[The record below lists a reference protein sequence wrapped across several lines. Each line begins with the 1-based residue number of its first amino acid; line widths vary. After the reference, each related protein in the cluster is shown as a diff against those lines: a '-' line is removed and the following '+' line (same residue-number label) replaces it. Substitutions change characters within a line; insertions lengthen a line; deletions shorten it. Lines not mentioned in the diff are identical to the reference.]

1 MVSDLFQPGTGNR
14 SPRRSPGLPA
24 AYEEAVEPTLG
35 LESALEGVTADQ
47 PIPSVVILTAL
58 QVEYLAVRAHLS
70 EWKEEVYR
78 DTIYERGSFIA
89 NGQLWD
95 VVIVEIGMGNDGAAA
110 EAVRAIDRFN
120 PDVMLFVGVAGGI
133 KDVALGDVVAATK
146 VYGYE
151 YGRAEEQFLPRPEL
165 GEGAYKLV
173 NRART
178 EARKTDWLKRVL
190 SPVTECVP
198 HVHVAPIAAGE
209 KVIASTRSPI
219 FEFLRQQYSDAI
231 AVEMEGFGVLK
242 AARMDQ
248 RVAAIVI
255 RGISDLIDR
264 KKEMD
269 TAGFKEMAAR
279 HASAFAFEVLAKLGG
294 GGIASRVPDA
304 NQSGSEAIAV
314 HTDGTIQ
321 IPLERQFPKDVAI
334 LYVEEREGKLALKAF
349 NAEQDSLEPL
359 EDCPLPPLL
368 PDNLKTGQQ
377 ISDFL
382 GRLVAYRPR
391 KCAMGK
397 FLGWLLAL
405 RKTLREAG
413 NSELSR
419 LIINDRTG
427 FEIPWEMLN
436 LPGNETLGT
445 VVQMVRWHDIDDP
458 ETWEPVPLPLPTPKK
473 HSCRGKILV
482 HVDVEDDI
490 ESQKRLQV
498 LQSYQTGHFSDLQA
512 FFNELQQARSEFGL
526 LFIASR
532 EFQCLSKERLKAYLH
547 YTDAMRS
554 NCIVVFIDT
563 QLFLNR
569 QPSMSYREMAASFLE
584 GGLKGVIGSLKSL
597 NDPEANQ
604 IIQHFFAELD
614 QDRTATIPEILR
626 RLRVKAKQRLRQA
639 FTQENCLLYLST
651 CLYAYYGNQMTVL
664 ELTPTEDTSHE

>member
-1 MVSDLFQPGTGNR
+1 M
-14 SPRRSPGLPA
+14 
-24 AYEEAVEPTLG
+24 
-35 LESALEGVTADQ
+35 
-47 PIPSVVILTAL
+47 PSVVILTAL
-58 QVEYLAVRAHLS
+58 QVEYLAVRAHLN
-70 EWKEEVYR
+70 EWNEEIYR
-78 DTIYERGSFIA
+78 DTIYERGRFIA
-89 NGQLWD
+89 NGQVWD

-173 NRART
+173 NRARA
-178 EARKTDWLKRVL
+178 EARKTDWLRRVQ
-190 SPVTECVP
+190 SSVAGSKPR
-198 HVHVAPIAAGE
+198 VHAAPIAAGE
-209 KVIASTRSPI
+209 KVITSTRSPI
-219 FEFLRQQYSDAI
+219 FGFLRQQYSDAI

-264 KKEMD
+264 KEEMD
-269 TAGFKEMAAR
+269 TAGFKEIAAR
-279 HASAFAFEVLAKLGG
+279 HASAFAFEVLAKLWG
-294 GGIASRVPDA
+294 GGIASPVPDTS
-304 NQSGSEAIAV
+304 QSGTEAIAV
-314 HTDGTIQ
+314 HIDETIQ

-359 EDCPLPPLL
+359 KDCPPPPLL
-368 PDNLKTGQQ
+368 PDELKSSQQ

-382 GRLVAYRPR
+382 GTLVAYRPR
-391 KCAMGK
+391 KCAMGQ
-397 FLGWLLAL
+397 FLGWLLTL
-405 RKTLREAG
+405 RRTLRETA
-413 NSELSR
+413 NLELSR

-445 VVQMVRWHDIDDP
+445 VVQMVRWHDVDDP
-458 ETWEPVPLPLPTPKK
+458 DTWELMPLPLPTLKK
-473 HSCRGKILV
+473 HSCQGKILV
-482 HVDVEDDI
+482 HAGVGYNT
-490 ESQKRLQV
+490 ESHKPFQV
-498 LQSYQTGHFSDLQA
+498 LRSYQTVHLPDLQT
-512 FFNELQQARSEFGL
+512 FFNRLQQAQSEFGL

-532 EFQCLSKERLKAYLH
+532 EFQCLSKETLKAYLH

-554 NCIVVFIDT
+554 NSIVVFIDA
-563 QLFLNR
+563 QLFLDG
-569 QPSMSYREMAASFLE
+569 QPSMSYREIAVSFLE
-584 GGLKGVIGSLKSL
+584 GGLKGVIGSLKTL

-604 IIQHFFAELD
+604 IVQHFFAELD
-614 QDRTATIPEILR
+614 RDRTATIPEILR
-626 RLRVKAKQRLRQA
+626 RLRVKANQRLRQA
-639 FTQENCLLYLST
+639 FNQENCLLYLST

-664 ELTPTEDTSHE
+664 ELTPTEDTTHD